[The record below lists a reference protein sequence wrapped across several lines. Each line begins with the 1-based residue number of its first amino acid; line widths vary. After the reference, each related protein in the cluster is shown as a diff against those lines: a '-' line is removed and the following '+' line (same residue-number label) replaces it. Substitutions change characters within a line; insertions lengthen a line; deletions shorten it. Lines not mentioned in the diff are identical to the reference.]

1 MAVRSEE
8 IIGHDVVEPIFAL
21 RLTDGPVQERP
32 CLVLIRNQILILAM
46 PHEPTGGIAA

>member
-21 RLTDGPVQERP
+21 RLTDGPFKNDHVWY
-32 CLVLIRNQILILAM
+32 
-46 PHEPTGGIAA
+46 